1 MTSAQGRDYSDY
13 QKPVTLSML
22 TGLSF
27 AYTRVSNWQPPD
39 YTIPGVDPHFA
50 GNWREIKAAGL
61 HRGAYWYL
69 LLDVDPVAQ
78 ARFFFNAVVAAG
90 LEPGDMLVC
99 DSEVLGAN
107 ADSVTHTFCGT
118 VAALAGPAC
127 PVLVYTN
134 NNVGQH
140 LTSCTG
146 WPLWF
151 AWPSLTAPPASLI
164 APWKTWLFWQWGEV
178 ANVDAD
184 AFNGT
189 PGELDAWVT
198 SHIPAPAPAPAPA
211 REDLIMLATGAKA
224 QTIIVAPPGAK
235 AIWFGID
242 NHLVGQP
249 AGALRVVAKNGAGW
263 DTVSEITIDGAAAMV
278 SVALPTAAEPFTV
291 SVQRSDA
298 GNSAIGYLIA

>member
-1 MTSAQGRDYSDY
+1 MTSAQGRDYNGY

-27 AYTRVSNWQPPD
+27 AYTRVSNWQPPG
-39 YTIPGVDPHFA
+39 YTIPGVDLTFA

-69 LLDVDPVAQ
+69 LLDVDPGAQ
-78 ARFFFNAVVAAG
+78 ARFFFSAVVAAG

-99 DSEVLGAN
+99 DSEVMGAN
-107 ADSVTHTFCGT
+107 ADSATHTFCST
-118 VAALAGPAC
+118 VAALAGPEC

-134 NNVGQH
+134 HNVGQH

-151 AWPSLTAPPASLI
+151 AWPSPTAPPASLI

-178 ANVDAD
+178 ASVDAD

-189 PGELDAWVT
+189 PAELDAWVT
-198 SHIPAPAPAPAPA
+198 SHIPPPAPD
-211 REDLIMLATGAKA
+211 EEIIMLANGAKA
-224 QTIIVAPPGAK
+224 QTIIVASAGAK
-235 AIWFGID
+235 AIWFGAD
-242 NHLVGQP
+242 NGLVGQP
-249 AGALRVVAKNGAGW
+249 AAALRVVAKIAAGW
-263 DTVSEITIDGAAAMV
+263 GAAQQITVDGAKAMV
-278 SVALPTAAEPFTV
+278 SMPLPASAEPFTV

-298 GNSAIGYLIA
+298 GDSAVGYLIA